1 MAFRADPPLPFA
13 NVLFAGRSKLS
24 RIVPSVR
31 GGGASRVLRVCLR
44 PDFTGGG
51 EMSEKIRELPQLLSG
66 WHYGSHIALE
76 ARGRALFP
84 LINHS

>member
-1 MAFRADPPLPFA
+1 MAFFFPHPPLSFA
-13 NVLFAGRSKLS
+13 NVLHLKTLSTLS

-51 EMSEKIRELPQLLSG
+51 EMTEKIRELPQLLSG
-66 WHYGSHIALE
+66 WHYGGHTGGKR
-76 ARGRALFP
+76 ARP
-84 LINHS
+84 LPFD

>member
-1 MAFRADPPLPFA
+1 MAFLADPPLPFA
-13 NVLFAGRSKLS
+13 NVLFAGLSTSS

-51 EMSEKIRELPQLLSG
+51 GMTEKIRELPQLLSG
-66 WHYGSHIALE
+66 WHYGSHIGGKR
-76 ARGRALFP
+76 ARP
-84 LINHS
+84 LPFD

>member
-1 MAFRADPPLPFA
+1 MAFRADPPLPFV
-13 NVLFAGRSKLS
+13 NVLFAGPSTLS

-51 EMSEKIRELPQLLSG
+51 EMTEKIRELPQLLSG
-66 WHYGSHIALE
+66 WHYGSHIGGKR
-76 ARGRALFP
+76 ARP
-84 LINHS
+84 LTFD